1 MKLSIKVRHR
11 SHDGTPW
18 KWEMR
23 ADNSLITGS
32 HDSFATQSEAH
43 RAGRIAMAR
52 FKNNLPKPRTDD

>member
-1 MKLSIKVRHR
+1 
-11 SHDGTPW
+11 
-18 KWEMR
+18 MR